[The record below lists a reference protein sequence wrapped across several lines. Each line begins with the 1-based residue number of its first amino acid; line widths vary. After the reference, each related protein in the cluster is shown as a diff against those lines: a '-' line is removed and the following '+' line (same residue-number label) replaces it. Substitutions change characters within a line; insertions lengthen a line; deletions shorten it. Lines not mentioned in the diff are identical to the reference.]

1 MNIANVITLIRIVL
15 TPIFMRLYLEG
26 EHTEAMC
33 LLAVAALSD
42 MLDGFIARRFNM
54 VSALGKVLDPVA
66 DKLLQLAMLLC
77 LLRIMPAVLPLLL
90 LHLLRE
96 TGLFALGCMAYK
108 RCGVLT
114 GARWYGKLCTVCM
127 YTVLGGALMW
137 PGMPEK
143 IIKYGIG
150 LCAGLVLLCM
160 RMYAMV
166 YIRFLKNREE
176 RKA

>member
-1 MNIANVITLIRIVL
+1 MNIANMITLIRIIL

-26 EHTEAMC
+26 EHTASMC
-33 LLAVAALSD
+33 LLAAAALSD

-54 VSALGKVLDPVA
+54 VSSLGKVLDPVA

-77 LLRIMPAVLPLLL
+77 LLRMIPAVLPLLL

-96 TGLFALGCMAYK
+96 TGLFVLGCMAYR
-108 RCGVLT
+108 RCRVLT
-114 GARWYGKLCTVCM
+114 GAHWYGKLCTACM

-137 PGMPEK
+137 PDIPEE
-143 IIKYGIG
+143 IIKLGMG

-160 RMYAMV
+160 LMYAME
-166 YIRFLKNREE
+166 YIRLLKNTEE